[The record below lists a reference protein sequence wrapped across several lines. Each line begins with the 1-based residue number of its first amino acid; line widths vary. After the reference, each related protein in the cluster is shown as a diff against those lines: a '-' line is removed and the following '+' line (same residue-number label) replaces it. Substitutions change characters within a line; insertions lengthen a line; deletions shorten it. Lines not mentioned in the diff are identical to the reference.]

1 MEESTIR
8 PTTTAPDTHTH
19 STDSRNADNADTNP
33 SDLEASNT
41 AKEENGP
48 FPSSSRRHLETAA
61 FSSLLE
67 NLPSELRD
75 LILLSIPDI
84 PTLRSLTHASPVMH
98 AQYRS
103 NRHRI
108 LSACLARELDGL
120 FVDAYACL
128 MSRARAL
135 GPVRT
140 DEKIV
145 AFLNGYYLWL
155 SGSGPGAGDV
165 SLLDPSDV
173 RWLAAYQL
181 SVALPMARWYSAWAL
196 ANLEQA
202 TIAATGSAED
212 VRSWGNMSPSRS
224 EERRVLQALYRY
236 ETFHNLF
243 GQNESMRLGGFRH
256 DEINEIFFCLLDPWE
271 AEAVG
276 CIDLFVRQRYENIF
290 DQVKEDLH
298 PRNPRFE
305 LEEKSA
311 GSFDLVDKLSGRP
324 TLRQKPSFWQTY
336 NR

>member
-8 PTTTAPDTHTH
+8 PTTTPPDTHIHH
-19 STDSRNADNADTNP
+19 SVNTGNATIDP
-33 SDLEASNT
+33 SNLEASNT
-41 AKEENGP
+41 AKEEDGSFLN
-48 FPSSSRRHLETAA
+48 SSRRHFETATS
-61 FSSLLE
+61 SSLLE

-75 LILLSIPDI
+75 LILLSVPDL

-103 NRHRI
+103 NRHRV

-135 GPVRT
+135 GSVRT
-140 DEKIV
+140 NEKIV
-145 AFLNGYYLWL
+145 VFLNGYYLWL
-155 SGSGPGAGDV
+155 SGSGSGEGDV
-165 SLLDPSDV
+165 NSLDLSDV
-173 RWLAAYQL
+173 QWLAAYHL
-181 SVALPMARWYSAWAL
+181 SVALPMARWYTAWAL
-196 ANLEQA
+196 ANLGQA
-202 TIAATGSAED
+202 AMAATEPAED
-212 VRSWGNMSPSRS
+212 VRSWKNMPLSRS

-290 DQVKEDLH
+290 DQVKEDIH
-298 PRNPRFE
+298 PKNPRFE
-305 LEEKSA
+305 LEENSA
-311 GSFDLVDKLSGRP
+311 GSFDLVNKPSGRL
-324 TLRQKPSFWQTY
+324 TLRQKRSFWQIY
-336 NR
+336 NG